1 LAGRWRSRTKGPF
14 SSSEASGGQVLAN
27 LPIKRVVLSADAVP
41 VTLPDSPIATDGVR
55 LLSHR
60 PSVLYK
66 VEHMATNPLEG
77 DIAVEGLVLAGP
89 VWADRL
95 KELLGSLSQSERA
108 CLFAI
113 RLADEHALP
122 LPADTLLHRTRTD
135 WFPDFLSHG
144 QMKPHF
150 QPIVELATGKVY
162 GREALMRGKLGAV
175 EVRGGELLAAAEAHD
190 ALFSFDYRARTA
202 ALEVGLPLLPEDEV
216 LFVNLDPRAV
226 LDVEG
231 SLRTTW
237 PVVGRLGGDP
247 SRICLELVK
256 PERCPDREMLGE
268 LVAAHRKRGALVALD
283 DMSGG
288 AASLLYLET
297 LRPDIVKIDN
307 ALTAGIQDSL
317 GRRRLVAALVEC
329 AHEQGCRVVAEG
341 VERVDEF
348 QAMADLGVDYGQGF
362 YFGHPTER
370 PMAVD
375 VRLVRPRAELV

>member
-1 LAGRWRSRTKGPF
+1 M
-14 SSSEASGGQVLAN
+14 SSS
-27 LPIKRVVLSADAVP
+27 
-41 VTLPDSPIATDGVR
+41 DSQTATDGVR

-66 VEHMATNPLEG
+66 VEHLATEPVDG

-89 VWADRL
+89 TWSEKL
-95 KELLGSLSQSERA
+95 KELMGTLSQSERA
-108 CLFAI
+108 CLFAVL
-113 RLADEHALP
+113 LADDQALP
-122 LPADTLLHRTRTD
+122 LPADTLLDRSRSD
-135 WFPDFLSHG
+135 WFPDFLSRG

-150 QPIVELATGKVY
+150 QPIVDLRSGDVF

-202 ALEVGLPLLPEDEV
+202 ALEVGLPMLPDGEV
-216 LFVNLDPRAV
+216 LFVNLEIRAV

-237 PVVGRLGGDP
+237 PAVGRLGADP
-247 SRICLELVK
+247 GRICLELIK
-256 PERCPDREMLGE
+256 PERCPDREMLSE

-288 AASLLYLET
+288 TESLQYLEL

-307 ALTAGIQDSL
+307 ALTAGIQHSPA
-317 GRRRLVAALVEC
+317 RRRLVAALVDC
-329 AHEQGCRVVAEG
+329 AHEQGCKVVAEG

-348 QAMADLGVDYGQGF
+348 QAMADLGVDLGQGY
-362 YFGHPTER
+362 YFGQPTDK

-375 VRLVRPRAELV
+375 PRLVRHRAELV

>member
-1 LAGRWRSRTKGPF
+1 MTPP
-14 SSSEASGGQVLAN
+14 ET
-27 LPIKRVVLSADAVP
+27 AV
-41 VTLPDSPIATDGVR
+41 TDGVR

-66 VEHMATNPLEG
+66 VEHLATEPVDG

-89 VWADRL
+89 GWSDRL
-95 KELLGSLSQSERA
+95 KELLKTVSTAERA
-108 CLFAI
+108 CLFAL
-113 RLADEHALP
+113 RLSDDQALP
-122 LPADTLLHRTRTD
+122 LPAEQLLDRARTD
-135 WFPDFLSHG
+135 WFPEFLSRG

-150 QPIVELATGKVY
+150 QPIVELATGRAY
-162 GREALMRGKLGAV
+162 GREALMRGRLGAI

-202 ALEVGLPLLPEDEV
+202 ALEIGLPLLPDGEV

-237 PVVGRLGGDP
+237 PVVGRMGADP

-256 PERCPDREMLGE
+256 PERCPDRDLLGE
-268 LVAAHRKRGALVALD
+268 LVDAHRKRGAMLALD

-288 AASLLYLET
+288 AESLQCLEL
-297 LRPDIVKIDN
+297 LRPDVVKIDN
-307 ALTAGIQDSL
+307 ALTAGIHHSEA
-317 GRRRLVAALVEC
+317 RRRLVAALVDC
-329 AHEQGCRVVAEG
+329 AHEQGCKVVAEG
-341 VERVDEF
+341 IERVDEF
-348 QAMADLGVDYGQGF
+348 QAMIDLGVDLGQGF
-362 YFGHPTER
+362 YFGQPTER

-375 VRLVRPRAELV
+375 VRLVRQRAELV